1 MASSPGASAVA
12 SARAARARVAAL
24 GAARGE
30 LEAALAEA
38 LPRARAGEPLVDGEG
53 FPRADLDVYAVRT
66 ARGQCARLQNDLRA
80 AGAEL
85 DAALAALHACGPE
98 AVAAALAAAREEAAA
113 AREEAAAAAAAAE
126 GAATLR
132 EPAMAVAAAPVAAAS
147 AAASAFA
154 AVDAVAPDSPASA
167 AGLRRGDRLVRVGGA
182 CSLATVAAE
191 VRAHEGRE
199 MSVAVLRAR
208 GDGENEELA
217 LTLVPRA
224 WPGGQGLLGC
234 HIVPLSQ

>member
-1 MASSPGASAVA
+1 MAFAPDAAAVA

-113 AREEAAAAAAAAE
+113 AREEAAAAAAAE

-208 GDGENEELA
+208 SDGEDEELA